1 MDYKK
6 EADILFN
13 ELLNFSNNSL
23 NMPEDIRRIIE
34 TSLQHNEIKTLEKI
48 SFAAKY
54 TQGLLKIIRNKSNE
68 IDDQYFSKIQDEY
81 SENIQKVKEY
91 LIKLA
96 DYQGNFLKN
105 IYNEKFFTL
114 TQKSL
119 QNLNYLCSDLS
130 RLKSLLNDKKR
141 ND

>member
-6 EADILFN
+6 EADVLFN

-23 NMPEDIRRIIE
+23 NMPEDIKRIIE
-34 TSLQHNEIKTLEKI
+34 ISLQHNEIKTLEEI
-48 SFAAKY
+48 SFSAKY

-81 SENIQKVKEY
+81 SENIQKIKEN
-91 LIKLA
+91 LIKLVN
-96 DYQGNFLKN
+96 YQGAFIEN

-119 QNLNYLCSDLS
+119 QNLNFLCSDLS

>member
-34 TSLQHNEIKTLEKI
+34 ISLQHNEIKTLKKV

-81 SENIQKVKEY
+81 SENIQKVKEN

-96 DYQGNFLKN
+96 GYQGDFLKN

-130 RLKSLLNDKKR
+130 QLKSLLNDKKR